1 MTAAPAR
8 YAVAGGCRW
17 ELTDADVSLTF
28 DAARREVSRHAG
40 GRSEVVGDDIWEVL
54 RAHLRPG
61 VTAVGYLGYAC
72 RTDLPAVTGG
82 DVPDAVLLLSRGGEA
97 AEAESPAGRGS
108 GHLSGVPTPD
118 NRTFPRSAGEMPPP
132 PPPDWYATAF
142 AEVQEALHAGDTYET
157 NLTYRLGVD
166 ADIDPVEAF
175 VRLSATNP
183 APYAGFLQHD
193 VPGARAWLV
202 GSSPERY
209 ARIADGCVE
218 TKPIK
223 GTTPRDPD
231 PERDAAHARLLR
243 TDPKFRS
250 ENLIVTDL
258 LRNDLSI
265 VCEPGTVTVPSLM
278 AVEYYA
284 SVHQL
289 VTTVRGR
296 LRGGVTPLDAVR
308 ALFPA
313 GSMTGAPKER
323 TMALIARAEGT
334 PRGVYSGAFG
344 TISADAAD
352 LGVVIRSTTTAGDG
366 HWTIGTG
373 GGITV
378 RSDVAEEW
386 AESRWKAERLV
397 AALGAVLDRSPV

>member
-1 MTAAPAR
+1 MLAA
-8 YAVAGGCRW
+8 
-17 ELTDADVSLTF
+17 DDVSLTY
-28 DAARREVSRHAG
+28 DAAARRVTRHAG
-40 GRSEVVGDDIWEVL
+40 GRSEVVGEDIWEVL
-54 RAHLRPG
+54 RSHLLADAG
-61 VTAVGYLGYAC
+61 DVVAVGYLGYAC
-72 RTDLPAVTGG
+72 RPDLPAVVGG
-82 DVPDAVLLLSRGGEA
+82 DVPDAVLLLVPGRRQ
-97 AEAESPAGRGS
+97 ESPAGRGFS
-108 GHLSGVPTPD
+108 DWAAVATPSQSR
-118 NRTFPRSAGEMPPP
+118 NHRSTGDSTPPP
-132 PPPDWYATAF
+132 PPAWYAAAF

-157 NLTYRLGVD
+157 NLTYRLSVESS
-166 ADIDPVEAF
+166 IDPAEAF
-175 VRLSATNP
+175 ARLSAANP
-183 APYAGFLQHD
+183 APYAGFLHHD
-193 VPGARAWLV
+193 VPGAQAWLV
-202 GSSPERY
+202 GSSPERF
-209 ARIADGCVE
+209 ARIGDGWIE

-231 PERDAAHARLLR
+231 PERDEANARLLR

-265 VCEPGTVTVPSLM
+265 VCEPGSVTVPSLM
-278 AVEYYA
+278 AVESYP

-296 LRGGVTPLDAVR
+296 LREGVTVLDAVQ

-334 PRGVYSGAFG
+334 PRGAYAGAFG
-344 TISADAAD
+344 TISRDAAD

-366 HWTIGTG
+366 RWTVGTG

-378 RSDVAEEW
+378 RSDLAEEW
-386 AESRWKAERLV
+386 AESRWKAERV
-397 AALGAVLDRSPV
+397 LGVLSSQGPGGPRRRTFAGWRDAGH

>member
-1 MTAAPAR
+1 MTWAAGGARGAASAAGAAR
-8 YAVAGGCRW
+8 YAIAAGRRF
-17 ELTDADVSLTF
+17 ELADDDVSLTF
-28 DAARREVSRHAG
+28 DAGRREVTRHTD
-40 GRSEVVGDDIWEVL
+40 GRSEVVGDDIWDVL
-54 RAHLRPG
+54 RDHLTEG

-72 RTDLPAVTGG
+72 RTDLPALSGG
-82 DVPDAVLLLSRGGEA
+82 DVPDAVLLLATGTPSQVVSVSEA
-97 AEAESPAGRGS
+97 YG
-108 GHLSGVPTPD
+108 
-118 NRTFPRSAGEMPPP
+118 PRSHSQPPP
-132 PPPDWYATAF
+132 PVPAWYAAAF

-157 NLTYRLGVD
+157 NLTYRLTVD
-166 ADIDPVEAF
+166 ADVDPAEAF
-175 VRLSATNP
+175 ARLSAANP

-193 VPGARAWLV
+193 IPGARAWLV

-209 ARIADGCVE
+209 ARIADGWVE

-223 GTTPRDPD
+223 GTTPRDAD
-231 PERDAAHARLLR
+231 PERDEHHARQLR

-265 VCEPGTVTVPSLM
+265 VCEPGTVTVPILM
-278 AVEYYA
+278 GVESYA

-296 LRGGVTPLDAVR
+296 LRAGIGPLDAVR

-323 TMALIARAEGT
+323 TMALIARAEQT
-334 PRGVYSGAFG
+334 PRGAYAGAFG
-344 TISADAAD
+344 TISADEAD

-366 HWTIGTG
+366 RWTIGTG

-386 AESRWKAERLV
+386 AESCWKAERIV
-397 AALGAVLDRSPV
+397 GVLSSGRSPV